1 MNKIIVTFDTETNG
15 FKPTDS
21 VLSISAMKIK
31 VNTETKEMEKID
43 EFNRFYF
50 CLEEENPKAIAV
62 NGLTAYKIRQERE
75 KQNATYPSFYKDD
88 RDSFKEFCEG
98 IDLIVAHN
106 YDYDSQYIDFKKK
119 SFCTMKEG
127 SELYKNAH
135 PTEKGWLKLK
145 GLSEFFKVSFEED
158 NLHGSQYDTLILS
171 RILFKMLKYGDKKL
185 IEKLK

>member
-1 MNKIIVTFDTETNG
+1 MNKTIVAFDTETNG
-15 FKPTDS
+15 FKPTNS

-50 CLEEENPKAIAV
+50 CIEEENEKAIAV
-62 NGLTAYKIRQERE
+62 NGLTAFKIRQERE
-75 KQNATYPSFYKDD
+75 NQKAKYAPFYKDD
-88 RDSFKEFCEG
+88 KDSFKEFCEG
-98 IDLIVAHN
+98 VDLMVAHN
-106 YDYDSQYIDFKKK
+106 YDFDSKFIDFKIK

-127 SELYKNAH
+127 SELYKNAN
-135 PTEKGWLKLK
+135 PLETGWLKLK
-145 GLSEFFKVSFEED
+145 ALADFFKVKFEED

-171 RILFKMLKYGDKKL
+171 RVLFKMLKYGDKNL